1 MSEQRKPPY
10 LILYTETTRTVNGEE
25 RTYRNRAGVAF
36 PLRSGVGFSLHVD
49 ENLAVLNSACI
60 LPPLE
65 RRDAPQDRPA
75 QAAARPTRPAPRP
88 TRPGAAPPAAPRGD
102 FTDDF
107 DIDEIPF

>member
-36 PLRSGVGFSLHVD
+36 PLRNGVGFNLHVD

-65 RRDAPQDRPA
+65 RRDAAPDPA
-75 QAAARPTRPAPRP
+75 NRAAARATRSATSPAKPR
-88 TRPGAAPPAAPRGD
+88 D
-102 FTDDF
+102 EFTDDF

>member
-1 MSEQRKPPY
+1 MSENRKPPY

-36 PLRSGVGFSLHVD
+36 PLRNGVGFSLHVD
-49 ENLAVLNSACI
+49 ENLAILNSACI

-65 RRDAPQDRPA
+65 RRDDAQDRPA
-75 QAAARPTRPAPRP
+75 RIAARPTR
-88 TRPGAAPPAAPRGD
+88 TRATPPAAPRGG